1 MDYLSCADTAEKLR
15 ITVRRVQQMCKQGE
29 LPGAVKD
36 GRTWLIPVNAVSEDL
51 NAQKKPLPIGVS
63 DFKAATTGYYY
74 VDKTLLMM
82 DTNLAILKFSTRGQ

>member
-63 DFKAATTGYYY
+63 DFKAAIHW
-74 VDKTLLMM
+74 LL
-82 DTNLAILKFSTRGQ
+82 LCR